1 MTLMNRFKIL
11 PGAAI
16 AALALLP
23 ILTNGC
29 SSANALN
36 PTAGLCCTDFKVG
49 ADLTGAD
56 FGVDASIKGQ
66 FEVFAQGAGDFSA
79 AATGALDDVG
89 VACRNIAHDLG
100 AKPADLTAADAKQ
113 DPDRTTTYCSLAV
126 AAITAFKADARFMAA
141 GALTIQFTPPVCEA
155 SISAKGGCQ
164 AKCDVSGK
172 CDIKANP
179 PVCTGGKLSVECKGG
194 CTAMAGATLTC
205 EGSCT
210 GGCQGSCEAQGGIAV
225 DCNGKCEGTCTA
237 KAGVGDGMGAHAD
250 GTCQGSCSAKCTASA
265 TAPAIK
271 CTGSCNG
278 KCDAK
283 CQGSAMAAVKCD
295 GKCDADFEPLK
306 CEGGKLEGGCKVD
319 AKCDANC
326 DASVSAKAEC
336 HPPALEIT
344 AAGQAMLTGDAAIAF
359 DAAITSL
366 KVNLPNILVVFKA
379 RGEAFVNIGTAVI
392 SSGASISADPGK
404 LGVKGAACALA
415 IVGVL
420 GAAGANVSASVQAA
434 GSVAGSLSIN

>member
-1 MTLMNRFKIL
+1 MTFFNRFKIV

-16 AALALLP
+16 AVLAVLP

-29 SSANALN
+29 SAADLAN
-36 PTAGLCCTDFKVG
+36 PGGGLCCTDFKVG

-66 FEVFAQGAGDFSA
+66 FEVFAQASGDFSA

-100 AKPADLTAADAKQ
+100 AKAEDLAAADAQKN
-113 DPDRTTTYCSLAV
+113 PDRTTKYCELAV
-126 AAITAFKADARFMAA
+126 SAIGAFKADARFMAA
-141 GALTIQFTPPVCEA
+141 GSLTIAFTPPKCEA
-155 SISAKGGCQ
+155 SISAKGSCQ

-179 PVCTGGKLSVECKGG
+179 PKCTGGSLQVSCKGECK
-194 CTAMAGATLTC
+194 AMAGAKISCEGGCEGKC

-210 GGCQGSCEAQGGIAV
+210 ASGGVAV
-225 DCNGKCEGTCTA
+225 DCNGTCEGTCTA
-237 KAGVGDGMGAHAD
+237 KAGVGDGMGAKAD

-265 TAPAIK
+265 TAPALK

-278 KCDAK
+278 KCDASCK
-283 CQGSAMAAVKCD
+283 GSAMAAVKCD
-295 GKCDADFEPLK
+295 GECMGDFEPLK
-306 CEGGKLEGGCKVD
+306 CEGGKLEGGCKVE
-319 AKCDANC
+319 ASCDANC

-336 HPPALEIT
+336 HPPTLEIK
-344 AAGQAMLTGDAAIAF
+344 AAGQASLSGEVATQFEAAIE
-359 DAAITSL
+359 SL
-366 KVNLPNILVVFKA
+366 RVNLPNILVVFKA
-379 RGEAFVNIGTAVI
+379 RGQGFIDTGTAVASAGVKI
-392 SSGASISADPGK
+392 SGDPGQ
-404 LGVKGAACALA
+404 LGVKGGACALA

-420 GAAGANVSASVQAA
+420 TAAGANVNASVAA
-434 GSVAGSLSIN
+434 SAKVAGSLSL